1 MAETGAQVAA
11 VPDWQRRFPALMYP
25 NFRLWFIAQVIAS
38 FGMWMQIT
46 AQGYLV
52 YELTRSPVYL
62 GYVSFVSGIPTW
74 LFTLYGGVVADR
86 IPRRTLMLITQSCM
100 MVLALVL
107 AALTLLGLI
116 QPWHILVLAFLLGIA
131 NAFDAPARQS
141 FILEFVE
148 RRDLA
153 NAVALSSTMFNL
165 ATMLGPA
172 AAGFTYALVGPGWCF
187 LLNGFSFTGVISIL
201 FMLKLKPMPLATSRV
216 SVASQLKEGLRF
228 VAHEPTVRVL
238 MFLVA
243 AMSMFGMSFVTLF
256 PAWAVN
262 VLGGDATTNGL
273 LQSARGA
280 GAFASALWIAS
291 LGRFSYKGKVLTVG
305 ALLVPFTI
313 IAFSQVTWLPLSLLL
328 LVATGLVVMPVFN
341 LANALVQT
349 LTPDHLR
356 GRVMSIYTLIF
367 FGLWPVGGMWV
378 GALAQRIGE
387 PPTVLLGGVIVLVI
401 VVGVFL
407 RFPMLRN
414 VE

>member
-1 MAETGAQVAA
+1 MAETSAEAAA
-11 VPDWQRRFPALMYP
+11 VPRWQHRFPALAYP

-38 FGMWMQIT
+38 FGMWMQAT
-46 AQGYLV
+46 AQGYLI
-52 YELTRSPVYL
+52 YELTLSPVYL

-74 LFTLYGGVVADR
+74 VFTLYGGVVADR
-86 IPRRTLMLITQSCM
+86 VSRRTLMLITQSCM
-100 MVLALVL
+100 MALALVL

-116 QPWHILVLAFLLGIA
+116 RPWHILVLAFLLGIA
-131 NAFDAPARQS
+131 NSFDAPARQS

-165 ATMLGPA
+165 ATMVGPA
-172 AAGFTYALVGPGWCF
+172 VAGFTYAVVGPGWCF
-187 LLNGFSFTGVISIL
+187 LLNGLSFTGVISIL
-201 FMLKLKPMPLATSRV
+201 LMLKLKPVPVASTHV
-216 SVASQLKEGLRF
+216 SVGNQLREGIRF
-228 VAHEPTVRVL
+228 VAQEPTVRVL
-238 MFLVA
+238 LFLVA
-243 AMSMFGMSFVTLF
+243 AMSLFGMSFVTLF

-291 LGRFSYKGKVLTVG
+291 LGRFSYKGKVLSVG
-305 ALLVPFTI
+305 TLLVPFTI
-313 IAFSQVTWLPLSLLL
+313 IAFSRVTWLPLSLLL
-328 LVATGLVVMPVFN
+328 LVATGLGVMPVFN

-387 PPTVLLGGVIVLVI
+387 PATVLISGVIVLII
-401 VVGVFL
+401 VAGVHL
-407 RFPMLRN
+407 RFPMLRKL
-414 VE
+414 E